1 MVWEAGRSIT
11 PTLTTPPAGPSPAV
25 LVHPLPNVGSTSKGE
40 KIFHHVM
47 VEYSKNS
54 LAFILDIE
62 DGEETNVARLILS
75 Y

>member
-1 MVWEAGRSIT
+1 
-11 PTLTTPPAGPSPAV
+11 
-25 LVHPLPNVGSTSKGE
+25 
-40 KIFHHVM
+40 M